1 MKNVNKKRKYLPLLF
16 LLLVLACQTDPA
28 DQQIS
33 DYSQTDQSI
42 EIENRSFEKE
52 SAYCRTDSTHCMRI
66 RASYP
71 YLVTGPSPVIQAIN
85 DTIAFHL
92 KSNLAVFAVDH
103 SELDG
108 SLDSIADAYIQDFE
122 QLMQETPDYPFAWEI
137 EVEGSVLH
145 QSAKVLSVALNAYS
159 YTGGAHPNIF
169 LDLINFDLASGK
181 KLTLMD
187 IFSDEDKL
195 KAVVERKFREVRE
208 IGDSVSIADA
218 GFFWGDAFSL
228 PQNFALQ
235 EDGVYFHYNP
245 YEAAAY
251 ALGATEFTIPYE
263 ALKEVI
269 RQP

>member
-1 MKNVNKKRKYLPLLF
+1 MKKVNKKRKFLPLVVV
-16 LLLVLACQTDPA
+16 LLVVACQSDPA
-28 DQQIS
+28 KQEVTE
-33 DYSQTDQSI
+33 YNQTEHSI
-42 EIENRSFEKE
+42 EIEQRAFQKE
-52 SAYCRTDSTHCMRI
+52 SSYCQQDSTHCMRI
-66 RASYP
+66 QASYP

-85 DTIAFHL
+85 DTIAYHL
-92 KSNLAVFAVDH
+92 KSNLAVFAVDR
-103 SELDG
+103 SDLDG
-108 SLDSIADAYIQDFE
+108 SLDSIADAYILDFE

-169 LDLINFDLASGK
+169 LDLINFDLSNGK
-181 KLTLMD
+181 KLNLSD

-195 KAVVERKFREVRE
+195 KALVERKFREVRE
-208 IGDSVSIADA
+208 IGPSTSIADA

-251 ALGATEFTIPYE
+251 ALGSTEFTIPYE
-263 ALKEVI
+263 ELKEVI

>member
-1 MKNVNKKRKYLPLLF
+1 MKNLNKKRNYLPLVLV
-16 LLLVLACQTDPA
+16 LLLAGCQADP
-28 DQQIS
+28 DNQDITN
-33 DYSQTDQSI
+33 YGQTDQSI
-42 EIENRSFEKE
+42 KIEQRAFEKE
-52 SAYCRTDSTHCMRI
+52 SSYCQQDSTHCMRI
-66 RASYP
+66 QASYP
-71 YLVTGPSPVIQAIN
+71 YLVSGPSPVVQAIN
-85 DTIAFHL
+85 DTIAYHL
-92 KSNLAVFAVDH
+92 KSNLAVFAVDR
-103 SELDG
+103 SDLDG

-145 QSAKVLSVALNAYS
+145 QSSKVLSVALNAYS

-169 LDLINFDLASGK
+169 LDLINFDLSNGK
-181 KLTLMD
+181 KLSLRD
-187 IFSDEDKL
+187 IFSDEEQL
-195 KAVVERKFREVRE
+195 RALVERKFREVRE
-208 IGDSVSIADA
+208 IEPSVSIADA

-263 ALKEVI
+263 DLKEVI